1 MGLNQHCIKTFD
13 KESWQKSTFEK
24 LKKDLLCVN
33 ENRIVQYENYAR
45 NHLVM
50 IYGKSQVGKTTL
62 ILNIIGVRDE
72 YMEEVYSTLRAG
84 VPHGNS
90 STSTAIVYA
99 RSENEDYGY
108 AVASINELS
117 SKNVFYS
124 NKEEIIEK
132 LKKTRKK
139 LETGMQNLKDILF
152 IYIPKRYFNSYMVN
166 DTISII
172 DVPGVE
178 SRNQK
183 EAIYAQNLL
192 KKYLPV
198 ASVCMIVCRSNEI
211 QSLESMVLPGYAY
224 WKNMG
229 HKFAVVITNS
239 YNDGSVKKYF
249 RESTNIESKD
259 FFSFVEETYRN
270 EVGHILGKDSQIQI
284 FPIDIGDSF
293 MKLTEELKKEDRKE
307 VSRVKDE
314 ILKSLR
320 GFIFK
325 NNSGD
330 RLHTALEDLKILI
343 QSYEKEQK
351 NDLEKDIKKLL
362 NNKKI
367 KENKIENIN
376 KKVLINLNQYKSEMN
391 EEKQFFQKKR
401 ETLSEYTNK
410 KLAGLSE
417 IVKNYINE
425 KSLFKEKKM
434 RRCLKDKKKEV
445 SIYIKNKID
454 DFLHDIFVEINDE
467 LEELYIS
474 VIISEEM
481 PAYENYVDGQ
491 ESKLYPSKEG
501 LFSRKRTVYLSDV
514 EEVCEIIQKLV
525 NQRLQE
531 CISSKINYIE
541 MLIEEKQK
549 EIENVDRIYKHQ
561 VQSKTIIKDEI
572 NKIDNRIAELKEKKK
587 VLADQ
592 SKQDK
597 LILDTYL
604 EYARD
609 SYLEQRNQLVS
620 LINSKCDTHEKM
632 ILLLLIGVLDK
643 DYIRVTGDGR

>member
-362 NNKKI
+362 NNK
-367 KENKIENIN
+367 
-376 KKVLINLNQYKSEMN
+376 
-391 EEKQFFQKKR
+391 
-401 ETLSEYTNK
+401 
-410 KLAGLSE
+410 
-417 IVKNYINE
+417 NY
-425 KSLFKEKKM
+425 
-434 RRCLKDKKKEV
+434 
-445 SIYIKNKID
+445 
-454 DFLHDIFVEINDE
+454 FL
-467 LEELYIS
+467 
-474 VIISEEM
+474 
-481 PAYENYVDGQ
+481 
-491 ESKLYPSKEG
+491 
-501 LFSRKRTVYLSDV
+501 
-514 EEVCEIIQKLV
+514 
-525 NQRLQE
+525 QRHNA
-531 CISSKINYIE
+531 K
-541 MLIEEKQK
+541 
-549 EIENVDRIYKHQ
+549 
-561 VQSKTIIKDEI
+561 
-572 NKIDNRIAELKEKKK
+572 
-587 VLADQ
+587 
-592 SKQDK
+592 
-597 LILDTYL
+597 
-604 EYARD
+604 
-609 SYLEQRNQLVS
+609 
-620 LINSKCDTHEKM
+620 
-632 ILLLLIGVLDK
+632 
-643 DYIRVTGDGR
+643 